1 MELLNGSGANER
13 ERKML
18 PLIVHSKLFF
28 YYRGKIDGCWYLGWG
43 DGTSVAKQN
52 AYMDDMDKF
61 GVNTITLNICN
72 EDLSSP
78 FKGEFMRSEL
88 DAAKVLSLLNFIRRL
103 KERGKLVVIMLFD
116 CPQSATAKYPFWRYM
131 DRIPAS
137 IEIVVK
143 ALAPLVD
150 GFMLAIES
158 NRGPLS
164 IDMVEIGIDYIRKFA
179 ARDGIA
185 LPVGTH
191 EQNVGR
197 DMGKLVMRRRVPR
210 NADFV
215 GFETSNHPYDGDK
228 VPVAQMVEEIQ
239 FLVANSGDIPVWVVE
254 SNASEGSHARAQN
267 NAMAALPGVIGV
279 NGVL

>member
-131 DRIPAS
+131 DRIPAF

>member
-1 MELLNGSGANER
+1 LNGCDANER

-88 DAAKVLSLLNFIRRL
+88 DEAKVLSLLNFIRRL
-103 KERGKLVVIMLFD
+103 KERGKIVVIMLFD

-131 DRIPAS
+131 DRIPAF

-164 IDMVEIGIDYIRKFA
+164 IDLVEIGIDYIRKFA
-179 ARDGIA
+179 VRSGIV

-197 DMGKLVMRRRVPR
+197 DRGKLVMHRRVPR

-228 VPVAQMVEEIQ
+228 IPVGQMVEEIQ
-239 FLVANSGDIPVWVVE
+239 FLVANSGGIPVWVVE

-267 NAMAALPGVIGV
+267 RAMAELPGVIGV
-279 NGVL
+279 GGVL

>member
-1 MELLNGSGANER
+1 MNGCDANER

-52 AYMDDMDKF
+52 AYTDDMDRF

-103 KERGKLVVIMLFD
+103 KERGKIVVIMLFD

-131 DRIPAS
+131 DRIPAF

-164 IDMVEIGIDYIRKFA
+164 IDLVEIGIDYIRKFA
-179 ARDGIA
+179 VRGGVA
-185 LPVGTH
+185 LPCGTH

-197 DMGKLVMRRRVPR
+197 NGNGKLVMRRRVPR

-215 GFETSNHPYDGDK
+215 GFETSNHPYYGDN

-239 FLVANSGDIPVWVVE
+239 FLVANSGGIPVWVVE
-254 SNASEGSHARAQN
+254 SNASEGAHARKQN
-267 NAMAALPGVIGV
+267 RAMAELPGVIGV